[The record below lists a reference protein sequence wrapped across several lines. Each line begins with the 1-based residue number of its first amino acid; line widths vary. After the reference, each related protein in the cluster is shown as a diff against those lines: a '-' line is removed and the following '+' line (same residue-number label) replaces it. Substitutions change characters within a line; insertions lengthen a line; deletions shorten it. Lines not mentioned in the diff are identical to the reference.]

1 MSRHTVLGWVLVS
14 GEFGPGEYDQLGFLR
29 IQFDSPFAWH
39 TTLPNLEGPVAKV
52 LLQYVH
58 LSRKPIVQ
66 YHQRTGIVSFVCGVV
81 LEGR

>member
-52 LLQYVH
+52 LL
-58 LSRKPIVQ
+58 
-66 YHQRTGIVSFVCGVV
+66 
-81 LEGR
+81 